1 MFLLALASLVV
12 LIVAL
17 REVLIT
23 PEAAWQAASLN
34 QWMWLGV
41 LIFLPLIGI
50 VLYLGV
56 ARSRLQDASRQSSVA
71 VTR

>member
-56 ARSRLQDASRQSSVA
+56 ARSRLQGASRQSVA